1 METKAGKTVKG
12 KDKRGQA
19 DEQGLSLSYARTLS
33 WLSLLI
39 VLMVSLGLSYF
50 ISNQTRT
57 TLMERQEGLAVL
69 LAHNLNNQI
78 FQRFAV
84 PTIRDYGHISL
95 RNEKQ
100 RELMDS
106 VVRSVIVGLP
116 VSRLRVYEPS
126 GKGVTYSTV
135 EGEFG
140 RMDLVPDDMSHVLRG
155 EPGRPVIQSSLEIW
169 EIPFHWPLKPGT
181 IQLTTLFPLRGDAYL
196 LRLAAQEYLAKELD
210 LPPNFTVAST
220 PLMGVLE
227 VTQDI
232 TGDYVQV
239 LLVQVAIVVMC
250 LLSSIIMFALL
261 LLIIHRAESVLKA
274 RLQKNLQ
281 LEKELQSTERLV
293 SMGRVVASIA
303 HEIRNPLGIIR
314 STVDLLQKRTA
325 NSSDKGTQRLLVA
338 MHDETLR
345 LSQTVNDFLDY
356 ARPRQPK
363 QDPVELE
370 LVLSQ
375 IVAFVGSDF
384 ERAGISLSVHV
395 EGDLW
400 VLGDKDLLYR
410 AFYNV
415 LVNGR
420 QAITGQGSLEVTAK
434 ARGDKAVLAFKDSG
448 PGFDTDIIDKSFE
461 PFFTTKDGGTG
472 LGLPIVH
479 SIITSHGGEVH
490 LANAEEGGAIVEV
503 VLPLAPQS
511 SEPKEAVQKETA
523 SKEAAL
529 KEMVLKDVAV
539 KPAAPAA
546 VQPAVPAASAAPS
559 PSSAAVA
566 SDPVLAAA
574 SGAAPDAMPDIELE
588 PAEPEAKQAKADE
601 MPEPMLEPAP
611 DAMPDIDIEPAG
623 QEAPPAGEEEQEAAG
638 AGQPKQAV
646 LLAPEASA
654 EKKAVALGS
663 LGEDGQA

>member
-1 METKAGKTVKG
+1 METNGTKHGNGAGKKG
-12 KDKRGQA
+12 IVLG

-39 VLMVSLGLSYF
+39 VLLVSLGLSYF
-50 ISNQTRT
+50 ISNQTRN
-57 TLMERQEGLAVL
+57 TLMTRQEGLGVL

-95 RNEKQ
+95 RNEEQ
-100 RELMDS
+100 RDLMDR

-126 GKGVTYSTV
+126 GKGVTYST
-135 EGEFG
+135 EPGEFG
-140 RMDLVPDDMSHVLRG
+140 RMDLVPENMRDVLHG
-155 EPGRPVIQSSLEIW
+155 ENTTPVIHSSLEIW

-181 IQLTTLFPLRGDAYL
+181 VQMTTLFPLRGDAYL
-196 LRLAAQEYLAKELD
+196 LRLAAQEFLSKEGD
-210 LPPNFTVAST
+210 IPPHLSISET

-239 LLVQVAIVVMC
+239 LLVQIAIVVMC
-250 LLSSIIMFALL
+250 LLSSVIMFALL
-261 LLIIHRAESVLKA
+261 LIIIHRAESVLKL
-274 RLQKNLQ
+274 RMQKNLQ

-314 STVDLLQKRTA
+314 STVDLLQKRA
-325 NSSDKGTQRLLVA
+325 ASSSDKGTQRLLVA

-375 IVAFVGSDF
+375 IVAFVESDF
-384 ERAGISLSVHV
+384 ERSGITLTV
-395 EGDLW
+395 EFAQKLW

-410 AFYNV
+410 AFYNIMM
-415 LVNGR
+415 NGR
-420 QAITGQGSLEVTAK
+420 QAIQGEGSLHVL
-434 ARGDKAVLAFKDSG
+434 ARKEGDKAVLAFRDSG
-448 PGFDTDIIDKSFE
+448 PGFDTDIMDKIFE
-461 PFFTTKDGGTG
+461 PFFTTKESGTG

-479 SIITSHGGEVH
+479 SIITAHGGDVK
-490 LANAEEGGAIVEV
+490 LGNAEEGGAV
-503 VLPLAPQS
+503 VTVLLPLAP
-511 SEPKEAVQKETA
+511 A
-523 SKEAAL
+523 
-529 KEMVLKDVAV
+529 DVV
-539 KPAAPAA
+539 AP
-546 VQPAVPAASAAPS
+546 Q
-559 PSSAAVA
+559 
-566 SDPVLAAA
+566 
-574 SGAAPDAMPDIELE
+574 
-588 PAEPEAKQAKADE
+588 
-601 MPEPMLEPAP
+601 
-611 DAMPDIDIEPAG
+611 
-623 QEAPPAGEEEQEAAG
+623 QEAGAVAAG
-638 AGQPKQAV
+638 AEKQQPAT
-646 LLAPEASA
+646 PESSKADGMKVESLKLESLQLENL
-654 EKKAVALGS
+654 EKNEL
-663 LGEDGQA
+663 

>member
-1 METKAGKTVKG
+1 METNGTKQGTGSGKKGTVQG
-12 KDKRGQA
+12 DDK
-19 DEQGLSLSYARTLS
+19 GLSLSYARTLS

-39 VLMVSLGLSYF
+39 VLLVSLGLSYF
-50 ISNQTRT
+50 ISNQTRN
-57 TLMERQEGLAVL
+57 TLMDRQEGLGVL

-100 RELMDS
+100 RDLMDR

-126 GKGVTYSTV
+126 GKGVTYSTE

-140 RMDLVPDDMSHVLRG
+140 RMDLVPDNMQDVLRG
-155 EPGRPVIQSSLEIW
+155 KAVTPVIQSSLEIW

-181 IQLTTLFPLRGDAYL
+181 VQMTTLFPLRGDAYL
-196 LRLAAQEYLAKELD
+196 LRLAAQEFLSKEGD
-210 LPPNFTVAST
+210 LPAHLSVSET

-250 LLSSIIMFALL
+250 LLSSVIMFALL
-261 LLIIHRAESVLKA
+261 LIIIHRAESVLKL
-274 RLQKNLQ
+274 RMQKNLQ
-281 LEKELQSTERLV
+281 LEKELQSTEKLV

-325 NSSDKGTQRLLVA
+325 TSSDKGTQRLLVA

-375 IVAFVGSDF
+375 ITAFVESDF
-384 ERAGISLSVHV
+384 ERSGILLTV
-395 EGDLW
+395 DFAQKIW

-415 LVNGR
+415 LMNGR
-420 QAITGQGSLEVTAK
+420 QAIQGEGSLHVTAW
-434 ARGDKAVLAFKDSG
+434 AEGGKAVLAFRDSG
-448 PGFDTDIIDKSFE
+448 PGFDPDIMDKLFE
-461 PFFTTKDGGTG
+461 PFFTTKDSGTG

-479 SIITSHGGEVH
+479 SIIIAHGGDVK
-490 LANAEEGGAIVEV
+490 LGNAEGGGAV
-503 VLPLAPQS
+503 VTVLLPLAPADSVGQPEEASSHASFQDMKKAMSLQS
-511 SEPKEAVQKETA
+511 
-523 SKEAAL
+523 
-529 KEMVLKDVAV
+529 LKD
-539 KPAAPAA
+539 
-546 VQPAVPAASAAPS
+546 
-559 PSSAAVA
+559 
-566 SDPVLAAA
+566 D
-574 SGAAPDAMPDIELE
+574 
-588 PAEPEAKQAKADE
+588 EA
-601 MPEPMLEPAP
+601 
-611 DAMPDIDIEPAG
+611 
-623 QEAPPAGEEEQEAAG
+623 
-638 AGQPKQAV
+638 
-646 LLAPEASA
+646 
-654 EKKAVALGS
+654 
-663 LGEDGQA
+663 

>member
-1 METKAGKTVKG
+1 METNGTKQGSGTEKKGTVQG
-12 KDKRGQA
+12 DDK
-19 DEQGLSLSYARTLS
+19 GLSLSYARTLS

-39 VLMVSLGLSYF
+39 VLMVSLALSYF
-50 ISNQTRT
+50 ISNQTRN
-57 TLMERQEGLAVL
+57 TLMTRQEGLGIL

-78 FQRFAV
+78 FQHFAV

-100 RELMDS
+100 RDLMDR

-126 GKGVTYSTV
+126 GKGVTYSTE

-140 RMDLVPDDMSHVLRG
+140 RMDLVPDNMQDVLRG
-155 EPGRPVIQSSLEIW
+155 KAVTPVIKSSLEIW

-181 IQLTTLFPLRGDAYL
+181 VQMTTLFPLRGDAYL
-196 LRLAAQEYLAKELD
+196 LRLAAQEYLSKEGD
-210 LPPNFTVAST
+210 LPAHLSVSET

-250 LLSSIIMFALL
+250 LLSSVIMFALL
-261 LLIIHRAESVLKA
+261 LIIIHRAEGVLKL
-274 RLQKNLQ
+274 RMQKNLQ
-281 LEKELQSTERLV
+281 LEKELQSTEKLV

-325 NSSDKGTQRLLVA
+325 ASSDKGTQRLLVA

-375 IVAFVGSDF
+375 ITAFVESDF
-384 ERAGISLSVHV
+384 ERSGITLTV
-395 EGDLW
+395 DFPQKLW

-415 LVNGR
+415 LMNGR
-420 QAITGQGSLEVTAK
+420 QAIQGAGSLHVTAW
-434 ARGDKAVLAFKDSG
+434 AEGDKAVLAFRDSG
-448 PGFDTDIIDKSFE
+448 PGFDPDIMDKLFE
-461 PFFTTKDGGTG
+461 PFFTTKESGTG

-479 SIITSHGGEVH
+479 SIITAHGGDVK
-490 LANAEEGGAIVEV
+490 LGNAEEGGAV
-503 VLPLAPQS
+503 VTVLLPLAPAESVSQAEES
-511 SEPKEAVQKETA
+511 PVH
-523 SKEAAL
+523 
-529 KEMVLKDVAV
+529 
-539 KPAAPAA
+539 
-546 VQPAVPAASAAPS
+546 APS
-559 PSSAAVA
+559 
-566 SDPVLAAA
+566 
-574 SGAAPDAMPDIELE
+574 
-588 PAEPEAKQAKADE
+588 
-601 MPEPMLEPAP
+601 
-611 DAMPDIDIEPAG
+611 
-623 QEAPPAGEEEQEAAG
+623 QEI
-638 AGQPKQAV
+638 
-646 LLAPEASA
+646 
-654 EKKAVALGS
+654 KKAVS
-663 LGEDGQA
+663 LQSLKDDDV